1 MQEIKLDQMEN
12 VYGIKKMVVSV
23 DNSNKLFQDIVYS
36 RNGIF
41 KTSFSTC
48 LYELSNGNEQNIKD
62 RITDTL
68 ASIKLEIVN
77 DGVPTNSLKNKFIVF
92 SREIYQ
98 KHYKKLSDYD
108 KELELLTI
116 KQNDKE
122 YIERLIVD
130 DTEEPLIEL
139 KVKLKGIGLDFEK
152 TMDLLGDKSLGY
164 LDNVIYVLKS
174 IEEAPTMEITQVNF
188 KKIFQK
194 SYDFIDNVNFK
205 DQVNN
210 YINIVNKRI
219 KEELF
224 DDKFDENNCLSFL
237 DTIKKEGFLSRDKNR
252 GLIIQ
257 NKEYYDFEEVEKLF
271 KETIKKIAEDPKVL
285 EINKE
290 LLKTIGNSAEANN
303 IKKEIIDNPIL
314 VKELSLGKKD
324 IIKAALKNS
333 GVQSKYWIEILKN
346 TKKEITRVLNQVKNQ
361 KNYFEEAIEIYKKR
375 FHPVFDI
382 ELVNRQESMLG
393 LEMPYIIFKHKSNLN
408 YELDED
414 KLYDILSS
422 GEKTTLNIIKFI
434 VEYISSKEN
443 NPIIILD
450 DIVETFD
457 YSNRYAFIEYI
468 NDMIKDGVTLIVL
481 THNFEFYRTLSSR
494 VSRLRKLVASVDKKG
509 VVYIQK
515 NKNISRNIENV
526 LDINNEE
533 TLYFAIPYLREAKT
547 ILQEDTSLL
556 TSCLHYKANTKNIK
570 IKDILLFFPRKNL
583 AIDGEKLYLDGLKE
597 LADRMSEFDE
607 YDLAKKTIL
616 SICCRVFLE
625 EKIIDNN
632 ISIVEEINCN
642 QFAYLKEMY
651 KDELNENVV
660 QLMDKIQLAT
670 PEFIHVNAF
679 MYEPLVDIDGK
690 YLKEIYKEVIN
701 LDSNKIWKKKKINK
715 DVIKKEEYATNK

>member
-1 MQEIKLDQMEN
+1 MQEIKVDQMDN
-12 VYGIKKMVVSV
+12 VYGIKKLVVNV

-62 RITDTL
+62 RITDTP
-68 ASIKLEIVN
+68 ATIKLEIIN

-92 SREIYQ
+92 SREIYE

-116 KQNDKE
+116 KQKDKE

-139 KVKLKGIGLDFEK
+139 KVKSKQIGLDFEK
-152 TMDLLGDKSLGY
+152 TMDLLGDKNLGY

-237 DTIKKEGFLSRDKNR
+237 DTIKKEGFLNRDKNR

-257 NKEYYDFEEVEKLF
+257 NKEYYDFDEVEKLF
-271 KETIKKIAEDPKVL
+271 KEIIKKIAEDPKVL

-290 LLKTIGNSAEANN
+290 LMKTIGNSAEANN

-324 IIKAALKNS
+324 LIKTALKNS

-346 TKKEITRVLNQVKNQ
+346 TKKELAKVLNEVKNK

-393 LEMPYIIFKHKSNLN
+393 LEMPYIVFKHKSNIN

-434 VEYISSKEN
+434 VEYISSKER

-468 NDMIKDGVTLIVL
+468 NDMVKAGVTLIVL

-494 VSRLRKLVASVDKKG
+494 VSGLRKLAASVNKKG

-515 NKNISRNIENV
+515 NKNISRNIENI

-570 IKDILLFFPRKNL
+570 IKDILSFFPRKNL

-616 SICCRVFLE
+616 SICCRVFFE

-632 ISIVEEINCN
+632 FSIVEEINCN

-651 KDELNENVV
+651 KEKLNENVV
-660 QLMDKIQLAT
+660 HLMDKIQLAT

-690 YLKEIYKEVIN
+690 YLKEIYEEVIN
-701 LDSNKIWKKKKINK
+701 LDSNKIWKKKKTNK
-715 DVIKKEEYATNK
+715 DIIKKEKYVTNK